1 MAKARHKPEYHATVY
16 DFRDADIM
24 FKIAD
29 NTNGTGISSPELA
42 ELMGFEAE
50 DGARP
55 IGIRLA
61 WMKRYGMVA
70 YDDKRQ
76 ALEADAGRAACCR
89 RAPDRTG
96 VEGGRE
102 DAGREDGRD
111 HGARHFTLPA
121 RRDDARSHAP
131 TRVRLRDPE
140 AMSKL
145 PKEARDGLMRVWC
158 AILEERT
165 GIKHTPKS

>member
-61 WMKRYGMVA
+61 WMKRNGMVA
-70 YDDKRQ
+70 YDDRDKLWKLTRGGQ
-76 ALEADAGRAACCR
+76 RVVDAHLI
-89 RAPDRTG
+89 APELKV
-96 VEGGRE
+96 VEKMPDE
-102 DAGREDGRD
+102 K
-111 HGARHFTLPA
+111 
-121 RRDDARSHAP
+121 
-131 TRVRLRDPE
+131 
-140 AMSKL
+140 KL